1 MKKYFVLL
9 ACILVN
15 GSAWPME
22 LPYKE
27 DDSAVPEAQRLPNDR
42 PQIPNANI
50 NFIFSGSGE
59 RRESAYVPPLNV
71 EWCLKHGFYE
81 GVMQGTAN
89 IVAALMIQSVTLGIH
104 KGVEWWQQPTEEE
117 LNKLKTYMERQAQMK
132 VLESNLAKEQQVI
145 ITYGNVIAKL
155 GQNVETAQKIYA
167 AQSHS
172 AGEQSPEEK
181 YLEMYNLL
189 SDMTLQSLQQNVV
202 IANNNFLMLMN
213 MLPAKDEQE
222 SR

>member
-1 MKKYFVLL
+1 MKKYFVFL
-9 ACILVN
+9 ASMFASSFVQ
-15 GSAWPME
+15 PMGIPQNPINRE
-22 LPYKE
+22 NVR
-27 DDSAVPEAQRLPNDR
+27 DADR
-42 PQIPNANI
+42 IFKDKNI
-50 NFIFSGSGE
+50 HLNFSFGGHRHEGE
-59 RRESAYVPPLNV
+59 YVPLTV
-71 EWCLKHGFYE
+71 ESCLKRGFYE
-81 GVMQGTAN
+81 GLEQGTAN
-89 IVAALMIQSVTLGIH
+89 IVAALLIQSVTLGIH
-104 KGVEWWQQPTEEE
+104 KGVQWLQQPTEEE

-172 AGEQSPEEK
+172 ADEQSPEEK